1 MNNNSRKSLPIGVF
15 DSGLGGLTAFSEL
28 RRLMPREDIIYFGD
42 SARIP
47 YGTKSPSVIKKFALQ
62 DTRFLLS
69 KGVKAILVAC
79 GTVSSNCLD
88 EVHEASGVP
97 VVGVI
102 DAAAK
107 RAAEI
112 AKNGSGSVAVLGT
125 DATIKSRAFEKS
137 LAGYGI
143 DRVIPV
149 ACPMF
154 VPLVESW
161 HPDADDSATN
171 SIVAEYLLPV
181 AEKKPSAVILG
192 CTHYPLLS
200 GVIKKYLPESE
211 LISSGAVAAAE
222 LKRLLSENGLA
233 NESGGKVEFYTSGGA
248 EMFIANADKFLTDTV
263 IESAQQVDIERYE
276 GE

>member
-1 MNNNSRKSLPIGVF
+1 MNNDSRKSRPIGVF

-69 KGVKAILVAC
+69 KGVKAILAAC

-88 EVHEASGVP
+88 EVYATAGVP

-102 DAAAK
+102 GAAAE

-112 AKNGSGSVAVLGT
+112 AKKGNGSVAVLGT
-125 DATIKSRAFEKS
+125 GATVKSRAFEKA
-137 LAGYGI
+137 LAEQGI
-143 DRVIPV
+143 DRVISV

-154 VPLVESW
+154 VPLVENW
-161 HPDADDSATN
+161 HPDADDSVTN

-200 GVIKKYLPESE
+200 AVIKKYLPESE

-222 LKRLLSENGLA
+222 LKRLLSESALT
-233 NESGGKVEFYTSGGA
+233 NEAGGKTEFYTSGGA
-248 EMFIANADKFLTDTV
+248 EMFAENADRFLKGAA
-263 IESAQQVDIERYE
+263 IEHAEQVDIERY
-276 GE
+276 